1 MAQKPSI
8 PQGTR
13 DFGPKE
19 VQRRKYIL
27 QIIESVFKK
36 SGFMPL
42 ETPSMENL
50 STLTGK
56 YGDEGDQLLFK
67 ILNSGDYFK
76 KLIEY
81 NEKALGHEELDPTYL
96 PSFSG
101 KVSDLD
107 SKRSL
112 SFIAEKGLRYDLTV
126 PFARYVVMNRNQIS
140 FPFKRYQMQPVWRA
154 DRPQKG
160 RYREF
165 WQCDADVVGSN
176 SLLNEAE
183 LIRMYDEA
191 FALLGIP
198 VVIKMNNRKF
208 LTALA
213 EACGAPELIGAITVA
228 IDKLDKIGIEKVE
241 EELKEK
247 GLTSNQIK
255 KIKAYLLLP
264 KSTNSLKDLGE
275 ICGNNEAFQK
285 GLEEVNAILD
295 FTGCDLNNQV
305 ELDFS
310 LARGLSYYTGAIF
323 EVVAISGTLKSSIG
337 GGGRYDNLTGI
348 FGLPDVSGVG
358 ISFGL
363 DRIYDVM
370 EEAKLFPET
379 IRNSPTKIIFCHFD
393 EKGRKFAYDTCLKI
407 RKENI
412 CAEVFP
418 DITKK
423 IGKQLDYANSLGIP
437 YVAIIGDDEMR
448 EQIFSLKNLETG
460 IQQKLS
466 LEELINTI
474 QS

>member
-81 NEKALGHEELDPTYL
+81 NEKGLGHDEMDPTFL
-96 PSFSG
+96 PSYSG

-107 SKRSL
+107 AKRSL

-183 LIRMYDEA
+183 LIRIYDEA
-191 FALLGIP
+191 FYLLGIP

-208 LTALA
+208 LSALA

-228 IDKLDKIGIEKVE
+228 IDKLDKIGIEKVAD
-241 EELKEK
+241 ELQEK
-247 GLTSNQIK
+247 GLSIPQIE
-255 KIKAYLLLP
+255 KIKSYLLLP
-264 KSTNSLKDLGE
+264 KSTQSLNELAS
-275 ICGNNEAFQK
+275 ICNHNEEFTK
-285 GLEEVNAILD
+285 GLDEVKSILD
-295 FTGCDLNNQV
+295 FAGNDLHNQL

-323 EVVAISGTLKSSIG
+323 EVQAISGSLRSSIG

-370 EEAKLFPET
+370 EEAALFPDS

-393 EKGRKFAYDTCLKI
+393 ESGRKYAVETCLKV

-412 CAEVFP
+412 AAEVYP

-423 IGKQLDYANSLGIP
+423 IGKQLDYANSVGIP
-437 YVAIIGDDEMR
+437 YVAIIGEDEMR
-448 EQIFSLKNLETG
+448 DQIFSLKNLETG
-460 IQQKLS
+460 IQQKVNLT
-466 LEELINTI
+466 ELIQTI